1 MNIVITN
8 LQMMVYDVIV
18 ALKVHLVV
26 YTLIIL

>member
-18 ALKVHLVV
+18 ALKVHLVE

>member
-8 LQMMVYDVIV
+8 LQMMVCDVIV